1 MNQERDGF
9 KTLFFDTY
17 ALYGIAL
24 GSKNYKLYSS
34 GFRIITTIMN
44 LYELYYRL
52 IQDNFLFEAEKFFEK
67 FLPDCVEIK
76 HNLIKEAALF
86 RLQNKRLN
94 LSYVDA
100 LGYVIS
106 MNHGVKFLTGDEAFK
121 KLLNVEFVK

>member
-1 MNQERDGF
+1 MNHERDGF

-24 GSKNYKLYSS
+24 GSENYKLYTS

-44 LYELYYRL
+44 LYELYFRL

-67 FLPDCVEIK
+67 FLPDCMQIK
-76 HNLIKEAALF
+76 PDVIKDAARF
-86 RLQNKRLN
+86 RLKNKKLD

-100 LGYVIS
+100 LGYITAQRYDAP
-106 MNHGVKFLTGDEAFK
+106 FLTGDKSFRR
-121 KLLNVEFVK
+121 LPNVEFVK